1 MEIVSDSAIWY
12 STGLS
17 AVPVRWVLIR
27 DPKEEFETQA
37 LSCTDLDADPERI
50 ISWFVRRWQLEMSRT
65 HYPRKPRDVRL
76 HAA

>member
-1 MEIVSDSAIWY
+1 VEIVFDSAIWY

-37 LSCTDLDADPERI
+37 LLCTDLDADPERI
-50 ISWFVRRWQLEMSRT
+50 IS
-65 HYPRKPRDVRL
+65 
-76 HAA
+76 